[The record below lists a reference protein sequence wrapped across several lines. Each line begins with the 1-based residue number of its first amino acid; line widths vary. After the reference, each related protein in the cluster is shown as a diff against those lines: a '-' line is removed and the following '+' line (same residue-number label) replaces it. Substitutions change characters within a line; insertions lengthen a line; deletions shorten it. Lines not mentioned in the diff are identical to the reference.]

1 MILSSEDF
9 NQVRSAAR
17 DRGSVR
23 GATHQFYRYPARF
36 SPQFARAAI
45 EALSDEGDLVLDP
58 FVGGGTT
65 AVEALRAR
73 RKCLGTDINELAVF
87 VSEVKSTI
95 LGESETSEL
104 RGWLPDFERVLK
116 ISRTHDTN
124 PEWREKGYLRHL
136 EGTETWRHR
145 NIISAAL
152 GEIEKLGCSRLE
164 NFARCVV
171 LRSAQLSLDG
181 RRKIMSVSELREKV
195 SKHFVTMLDDMD
207 LLREEMGDHRG
218 APTPTI
224 LKCNSSQL
232 HEHETV
238 TNAGAPKLIV
248 TSPPYPGI
256 HVLYHRWQVNGR
268 RETPAPYW
276 IANKLDG
283 DGERYYTLGNRHEKE
298 LKTYFANL
306 EAIFS
311 SLARISDQDTKIIQM
326 VAFSEPDWQLPKY
339 LEVMERAGLVEMGSQ
354 DADEDRIWRDVPNRK
369 WHAERQSRKSGSR
382 EVVLFH
388 RKAKRPTQLSD
399 RPGRDH
405 LGN

>member
-9 NQVRSAAR
+9 NHIRSAAR

-23 GATHQFYRYPARF
+23 GATHKFYRYPARF

-45 EALSDEGDLVLDP
+45 DAFSDEGDLVLDP

-65 AVEALRAR
+65 AVEALRAK

-87 VSEVKSTI
+87 VSEVKSTV
-95 LGESETSEL
+95 LGESETAGL
-104 RGWLPDFERVLK
+104 RKWLTDFERVLK
-116 ISRTHDTN
+116 VSRNHHTN
-124 PEWREKGYLRHL
+124 PEWREKGYFRHL

-152 GEIEKLGCSRLE
+152 GEIEQLGCPRLE

-181 RRKIMSVSELREKV
+181 RRNIMSVSELRDKV

-207 LLREEMGDHRG
+207 LLRDEMGGHLNTP
-218 APTPTI
+218 APTI

-232 HEHETV
+232 HENETV

-311 SLARISDQDTKIIQM
+311 SLAKISDHDTKIVQM
-326 VAFSEPDWQLPKY
+326 VAFSEPNWQLPKY
-339 LEVMERAGLVEMGSQ
+339 LEVMEKAGLVEMDSQ
-354 DADEDRIWRDVPNRK
+354 DAEDGRIWRDVPNRK
-369 WHAERQSRKSGSR
+369 WHAERQSRKAGSR

-388 RKAKRPTQLSD
+388 RKARQPIQLSGLTGLD
-399 RPGRDH
+399 R
-405 LGN
+405 LGS